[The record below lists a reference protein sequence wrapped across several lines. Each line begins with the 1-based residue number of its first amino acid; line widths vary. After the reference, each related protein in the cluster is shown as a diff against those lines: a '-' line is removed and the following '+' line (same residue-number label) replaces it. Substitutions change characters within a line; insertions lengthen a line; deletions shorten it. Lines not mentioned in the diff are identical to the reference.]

1 MDKFDNE
8 NNSSENFGY
17 NQLLFNKVDK
27 NDPAYNSINTYD
39 YSFTFLNNND
49 DGKTEK
55 MNSNDEIENQMS
67 KRTKMLSII
76 KIYYFY
82 PIKTII
88 IILFSVVISYKII
101 KKEILSPDLD
111 NYLDKVYGEKDLLK
125 IIKRDE
131 IEMTD
136 CSKRRKY
143 EIKKEIENIYD
154 VIEKIRNKK
163 KEILDKNKKLIR
175 DDGKLI
181 LSCTYSLDNGYFYP
195 TLVSITSLVINAGK
209 NTFYNIYVLVS
220 HNFTE
225 ENKKILMDVEESYKE
240 HCKIFIID
248 MGNKYQGKD
257 INMRITTP
265 TYYRLDL
272 QNLLPDVDRIV
283 HLDGDSAV
291 FQDLSDLIFLDMKGN
306 YILGFLDSNIDGIK
320 K

>member
-1 MDKFDNE
+1 M
-8 NNSSENFGY
+8 
-17 NQLLFNKVDK
+17 DK
-27 NDPAYNSINTYD
+27 NDPSYNSINTYD

-88 IILFSVVISYKII
+88 IILFPVVISYKII

-143 EIKKEIENIYD
+143 DIKK
-154 VIEKIRNKK
+154 
-163 KEILDKNKKLIR
+163 
-175 DDGKLI
+175 
-181 LSCTYSLDNGYFYP
+181 
-195 TLVSITSLVINAGK
+195 
-209 NTFYNIYVLVS
+209 
-220 HNFTE
+220 
-225 ENKKILMDVEESYKE
+225 
-240 HCKIFIID
+240 
-248 MGNKYQGKD
+248 
-257 INMRITTP
+257 
-265 TYYRLDL
+265 
-272 QNLLPDVDRIV
+272 
-283 HLDGDSAV
+283 
-291 FQDLSDLIFLDMKGN
+291 
-306 YILGFLDSNIDGIK
+306 
-320 K
+320 